1 MSNTKFHNLF
11 SVPFYS
17 TILDESIIKK
27 VQNKV
32 VPKLHLLNDLTPKI
46 SNQKTDFHADK
57 KIVDLDELPSLLD
70 KIGYH
75 LYEFTQKFELP
86 LYNSM
91 KYWVQNYE
99 KGDFHTKHSHPHSII
114 SGVYYVQAN
123 KNAGKIIFYNPNPHI
138 LNSINISGEVE
149 YKKQHF
155 DIKPKSGLLILF
167 PSYLIH
173 KVVESKKKNTIRTCI
188 AFNIN
193 R

>member
-17 TILDESIIKK
+17 TILDKSIIKK

-57 KIVDLDELPSLLD
+57 KIIDLDELPSLLD

-91 KYWVQNYE
+91 KVTE
-99 KGDFHTKHSHPHSII
+99 KVSNGGPSWTRTNDPR
-114 SGVYYVQAN
+114 V
-123 KNAGKIIFYNPNPHI
+123 
-138 LNSINISGEVE
+138 INTM
-149 YKKQHF
+149 
-155 DIKPKSGLLILF
+155 L
-167 PSYLIH
+167 
-173 KVVESKKKNTIRTCI
+173 
-188 AFNIN
+188 
-193 R
+193 